1 MQDQTPRPSLER
13 RVWDLPVRLFHWS
26 LALAVLGAWVTHE
39 LGTAYFVYHLW
50 CGYAVLLL
58 VGFRIVWGLIG
69 TRHAR
74 FVNFLHGPAV
84 TLRYAL
90 DLVRGR
96 ELPYA
101 GHNPLGAWMVVVLLL
116 ALLAQAILGLFGNDE
131 ILNFGPLY
139 GYISNELSLKLTSV
153 HRQLFDWILAAVALH
168 IAAVAFHRFA
178 RSENLVRAMFSGRKP
193 AEAVRPEEEIQS
205 SRVVLAIVVALALA
219 ALIAWVVI
227 HAPIPA
233 AEDFGSVY

>member
-1 MQDQTPRPSLER
+1 MQGQSTPPSLER
-13 RVWDLPVRLFHWS
+13 RVWDLPVRIFHWS

-39 LGTAYFVYHLW
+39 LGTAYFVFHLW

-58 VGFRIVWGLIG
+58 VGFRIVWGLVG
-69 TRHAR
+69 THHAR
-74 FVNFLHGPAV
+74 FSNFLHGPAV

-96 ELPYA
+96 ERPYA

-153 HRQLFDWILAAVALH
+153 HRQLFNWILAAVALH
-168 IAAVAFHRFA
+168 IAAVVFHRFA
-178 RSENLVRAMFSGRKP
+178 RREDLVRAMFSGRKP
-193 AEAVRPEEEIQS
+193 AEAVRPEDEIQS
-205 SRVVLAIVVALALA
+205 SRLVSAMVIALALA
-219 ALIAWVVI
+219 ALITWLVI
-227 HAPIPA
+227 HAPVPA
-233 AEDFGSVY
+233 ADDLGSVY